1 MLSSKRDTKRSARD
15 LRYMLTLF
23 LSHVVCILLH
33 SVIRNECMDGCK
45 VRAGHSKTEPHW
57 LTDEPDCRAECD
69 CVVSCEMMNRWDTP
83 ARWLDNYEEEVGE
96 GEVGEVAEGK
106 WGDIMDCLSEG
117 CEQKLEGCYADE
129 TCETIFDATASEREP
144 TDAELSESAELK
156 QLFSCYLSECKGK
169 DSEGLAIKVDSFF
182 GSNGN
187 GNNKDKVD
195 CYEECAGATGY
206 DDDFPSSGK

>member
-1 MLSSKRDTKRSARD
+1 MLHRD
-15 LRYMLTLF
+15 
-23 LSHVVCILLH
+23 
-33 SVIRNECMDGCK
+33 
-45 VRAGHSKTEPHW
+45 AGE
-57 LTDEPDCRAECD
+57 AEHGHD
-69 CVVSCEMMNRWDTP
+69 D
-83 ARWLDNYEEEVGE
+83 AGE
-96 GEVGEVAEGK
+96 GDACNLSLPPMYQVACHEGLYCRYSSPMPGAAGVCTKDEGYESYADIVSAEGK

-144 TDAELSESAELK
+144 TDAELSESPALK
-156 QLFSCYLSECKGK
+156 KLFSCYLSECKGK